1 MTMDKTH
8 NYAINIAWS
17 AEDDCWVALVP
28 ELDGCAAHG
37 DTPEEA
43 LAEARIAIENW
54 LDEAQ
59 RIGAPVPVEAPGVA
73 HLAKAG
79 EVLNVAACARLLG
92 LNTRTLASRIANGTP
107 LSPRESENLKE
118 GLRAR
123 GIAFV

>member
-1 MTMDKTH
+1 MDKTH

-17 AEDDCWVALVP
+17 SEDDCWVALVP
-28 ELDGCAAHG
+28 ELEGCAAHG

-59 RIGAPVPVEAPGVA
+59 RIGAPVPVETPGVL

-79 EVLNVAACARLLG
+79 DVLNVSALSRLLG
-92 LNTRTLASRIANGTP
+92 VSQRTLASRIAQGTP
-107 LSPRESENLKE
+107 LSPRESENLKT